1 MIEWRESL
9 EIDHGGLDRDHREQ
23 HDLIRRF
30 IGTPATDEGMR
41 AALHLLRTLRRVSE
55 RHFIREERVQAA
67 VDYPGRIEHR
77 AQHRRLLEMLDE
89 ITEQMDQTASLF
101 DFAYRKT
108 HANGLLEFWFFDHFA
123 RADVGLRRH
132 LARFPLPRPAASAV
146 TPQSLAAAETM
157 HQPQGRQPGR
167 SS

>member
-30 IGTPATDEGMR
+30 IETPATDEGMT
-41 AALHLLRTLRRVSE
+41 AALRLLRALRRASE

-89 ITEQMDQTASLF
+89 ITEQMGQTASLF

-132 LARFPLPRPAASAV
+132 LARFPLPRPPAAPV
-146 TPQSLAAAETM
+146 AAQA
-157 HQPQGRQPGR
+157 
-167 SS
+167 

>member
-30 IGTPATDEGMR
+30 IETPATDEGMTV
-41 AALHLLRTLRRVSE
+41 ALRLLRTLRRVSE

-67 VDYPGRIEHR
+67 VDYPGRLEHR

-89 ITEQMDQTASLF
+89 ITGQMDQAASLF
-101 DFAYRKT
+101 DSAYRKT
-108 HANGLLEFWFFDHFA
+108 HANGLLEFWFLDHFA
-123 RADVGLRRH
+123 RADIGLRRH
-132 LARFPLPRPAASAV
+132 LARFPLPRRPVAHVAPEAV
-146 TPQSLAAAETM
+146 NAVETM
-157 HQPQGRQPGR
+157 HQPQGRASTR